1 MARNIND
8 IQETILTAIQQTPEL
23 TALEVLTAQEQIIT
37 DADSTSKVAV
47 WRLWVWVF
55 SFAQFIQEQYWEIFR
70 AEIETRIAQSR
81 IHNPKWY
88 REKALE
94 FLFGIPL
101 VQDKD
106 YYDLS
111 VLTPQQIA
119 TAKIISNAAPV
130 RIVQNGYG
138 TLRLKVVRTVNG
150 EYAPL
155 TQQQLIALNIYFN
168 ENVADA
174 GTVVNA
180 TTGDA
185 DLLKLKIDI
194 YYNGLVLSAD
204 GSRLDGTDAT
214 PVINQINNYL
224 KSIKFNGSLILDRLE
239 KEIGKIEG
247 VDIAKIDEA
256 YSKYGTYNYTDIG
269 IQNVGLINEIR
280 PADAGYMKL
289 DVSELLINYIPFLE
303 NE

>member
-1 MARNIND
+1 MARTIND

-94 FLFGIPL
+94 FLFGVPL

-155 TQQQLIALNIYFN
+155 TQQQLVALNIYFN

-185 DLLKLKIDI
+185 DLLKLKLDI

-247 VDIAKIDEA
+247 VDIAKIDKA
-256 YSKYGTYNYTDIG
+256 YSKYGTYNYTDTG

-289 DVSELLINYIPFLE
+289 DVSESLINYIPFLE